1 MAKQLVTLHM
11 YEYTSDWNAGERT
24 VLSVDFRNTPECM
37 INRAYLGSTE
47 VEIDFPEIDTRQ
59 LQIDALEAQVKHE
72 RAECQ
77 GRVNLL
83 LERISKLRAIGHEV
97 AQ

>member
-11 YEYTSDWNAGERT
+11 YESTGQYDAGRRSIFDT
-24 VLSVDFRNTPECM
+24 DFRGNAACM
-37 INRAYLGSTE
+37 RGQVWIGSTE

-59 LQIDALEAQVKHE
+59 LQIDALEAQVQQE

-83 LERISKLRAIGHEV
+83 LERISKLRAIGHD
-97 AQ
+97 

>member
-11 YEYTSDWNAGERT
+11 YECTDDYRKGVKVVDALDW
-24 VLSVDFRNTPECM
+24 
-37 INRAYLGSTE
+37 RAMPQHANGKVWIGSTE

-59 LQIDALEAQVKHE
+59 LQIDALEAQVQQE

-83 LERISKLRAIGHEV
+83 LERISKLRAIGHD
-97 AQ
+97 A